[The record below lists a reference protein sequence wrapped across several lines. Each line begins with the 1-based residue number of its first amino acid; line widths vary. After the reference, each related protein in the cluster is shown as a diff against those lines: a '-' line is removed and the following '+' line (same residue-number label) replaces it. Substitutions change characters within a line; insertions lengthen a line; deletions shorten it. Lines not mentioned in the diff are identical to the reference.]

1 MNKHGK
7 ASTVNIFHGPV
18 LVIKKKKRSKVPK
31 KEAFNMEMP
40 GSLQCVL
47 NLNLQSGSYFFYY
60 YFILFFFFRIRSS
73 PRQVKKMQA

>member
-18 LVIKKKKRSKVPK
+18 LVIKKKKRSKLPK